1 MNQSKH
7 VYKTWCVSSYFQYCR
22 LCALALLPLSL
33 SSKIHCGCF
42 FSLSFLIKERVHDI
56 KNEGLPLCGVG
67 FFFFFSLNVQ
77 FAAENYTSITYA
89 FFLFL
94 SFFSFRFFFF
104 LTVFGACPA
113 QSHITFSFFTAA
125 RVQLDKE
132 TTNTGAQSIVVNGRT
147 AALSTFFLLT
157 LLFASFFFQERRE
170 VYPSCQSRPT

>member
-1 MNQSKH
+1 MTSKMRACRF
-7 VYKTWCVSSYFQYCR
+7 VVSVFFFFLASTCSSRLKTTLPSHTHSSSS
-22 LCALALLPLSL
+22 SL
-33 SSKIHCGCF
+33 SSH
-42 FSLSFLIKERVHDI
+42 SVL
-56 KNEGLPLCGVG
+56 
-67 FFFFFSLNVQ
+67 
-77 FAAENYTSITYA
+77 
-89 FFLFL
+89 
-94 SFFSFRFFFF
+94 FFF